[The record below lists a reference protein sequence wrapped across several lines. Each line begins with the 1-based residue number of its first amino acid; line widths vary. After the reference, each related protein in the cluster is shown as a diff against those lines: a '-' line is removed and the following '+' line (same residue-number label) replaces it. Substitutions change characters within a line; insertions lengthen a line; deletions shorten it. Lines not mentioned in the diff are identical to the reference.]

1 MANLL
6 LKRIKDWAI
15 SIPSFRIGDVI
26 PVDGPEGT
34 AKMSKDDLLKIT
46 TKPRIKKTPI
56 NLNDPSMWHSGG
68 IGASNGNP
76 SANQNRIYCDLT
88 AFDLESVL
96 SFTSTISGLSKTLY
110 AYNEDGTYLGYSPSV
125 DIPLVILNTYPTA
138 KKFRLS
144 MISKSSLSVSAVGDK
159 IVFSSDTIWLNDLLS
174 IEQRITKDEA
184 RINEIDESVNGAR
197 TPVNMNDPSIWN
209 VGGLNATTGMPE
221 ASTDRLYSNKIA
233 FTSDSEWPLVT
244 KGEITN
250 WNQFAYDKDDN
261 FLGWRQWG
269 SSMNTVRTSFPDVAY
284 VRVLLISSSTRNTS
298 DVGSTIIFQSGTTFE
313 KSFDGLEDRMAE
325 AEEDIQ
331 NLSTMSDI
339 LLNKKWYACGDS
351 FTHGDFVGDTSG
363 FPTTIPSGQYAGQ
376 NANYP
381 YLIGSRTG
389 CEVHNIAVNGS
400 TLAQHAGSSS
410 ANCFT
415 YPVTG
420 LLYSIPSDAD
430 YITLYFGINDGHKG
444 IPVGSSGDNDN
455 TTFWGALNV
464 ALGYIVQNFPHARI
478 GVIASNGCDSD
489 GYPQAAVDAAKK
501 WGVGYLDLDGAVGC
515 RTMIRCRRSPASD
528 AVKTIIFNQQKVS
541 NDNSHPN
548 AMAHAMEST
557 FIEAWLKSL

>member
-244 KGEITN
+244 KG
-250 WNQFAYDKDDN
+250 K
-261 FLGWRQWG
+261 L
-269 SSMNTVRTSFPDVAY
+269 RTGTSLPTTKMT
-284 VRVLLISSSTRNTS
+284 ISS
-298 DVGSTIIFQSGTTFE
+298 D
-313 KSFDGLEDRMAE
+313 
-325 AEEDIQ
+325 
-331 NLSTMSDI
+331 
-339 LLNKKWYACGDS
+339 
-351 FTHGDFVGDTSG
+351 
-363 FPTTIPSGQYAGQ
+363 
-376 NANYP
+376 
-381 YLIGSRTG
+381 
-389 CEVHNIAVNGS
+389 
-400 TLAQHAGSSS
+400 
-410 ANCFT
+410 
-415 YPVTG
+415 
-420 LLYSIPSDAD
+420 
-430 YITLYFGINDGHKG
+430 
-444 IPVGSSGDNDN
+444 GDN
-455 TTFWGALNV
+455 GE
-464 ALGYIVQNFPHARI
+464 
-478 GVIASNGCDSD
+478 
-489 GYPQAAVDAAKK
+489 AV
-501 WGVGYLDLDGAVGC
+501 
-515 RTMIRCRRSPASD
+515 
-528 AVKTIIFNQQKVS
+528 
-541 NDNSHPN
+541 
-548 AMAHAMEST
+548 
-557 FIEAWLKSL
+557 